1 MEDIS
6 INGHS
11 LTSLGVM
18 LLEGSYA
25 SLLTPPQMK
34 EWVSNDDP
42 RVDGIEYIVP
52 TTSVI
57 KERSVNLYF
66 LVRGATRAEFL
77 SRYNTFIGML
87 QSGMVNINI
96 PDLRNTFKL
105 KYESCTSFDH
115 YNLTMC
121 KVAVKFTEPQPANMA
136 TTMVTEQ

>member
-87 QSGMVNINI
+87 QSGMVNIRI
-96 PDLRNTFKL
+96 PDLSNTFKL

-136 TTMVTEQ
+136 TTMVAEQ